1 MKPEPIKPIRSVA
14 IGALPF
20 MQDFPVSRA
29 LIRDHKQA
37 ARI

>member
-1 MKPEPIKPIRSVA
+1 VA

-29 LIRDHKQA
+29 LLRDHKQA
-37 ARI
+37 ARIWP